1 MFRLPASIVP
11 LKIALEAVYPEQ
23 HVNTAV
29 GSTVPMLSTVLNVIV
44 AGGQHGWWSALAC
57 RQENLESGDK
67 QPQSCSDWGWKAF
80 SKSKV
85 TTGGFRE
92 IDVGWH
98 NKSLSCCSCVYI

>member
-1 MFRLPASIVP
+1 MVSLQVIIYCVFSPCIVFRLPASIVP

-57 RQENLESGDK
+57 RQENLESGDNSHRAALIGDGK
-67 QPQSCSDWGWKAF
+67 PFLKA
-80 SKSKV
+80 K
-85 TTGGFRE
+85 
-92 IDVGWH
+92 
-98 NKSLSCCSCVYI
+98 